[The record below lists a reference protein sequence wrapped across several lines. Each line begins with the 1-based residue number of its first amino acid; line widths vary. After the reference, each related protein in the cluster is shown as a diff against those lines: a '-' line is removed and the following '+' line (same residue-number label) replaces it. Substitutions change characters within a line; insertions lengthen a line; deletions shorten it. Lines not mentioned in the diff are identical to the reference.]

1 MSWRPS
7 RLRGSKVWFRSELS
21 EKEGGHMYRKM
32 LLCLCLLLTLGGA
45 AMARDK
51 SSPEKGPQDKATAAK
66 QLSGMSIFGND
77 EAPKS
82 LYLVPWK
89 RSEIGAATGLNK
101 MLTESAVPVDRE
113 EFMRQLDLYEISTKK

>member
-1 MSWRPS
+1 MWR
-7 RLRGSKVWFRSELS
+7 K
-21 EKEGGHMYRKM
+21 
-32 LLCLCLLLTLGGA
+32 LLLWLCLLLALGGA
-45 AMARDK
+45 ALAKDK
-51 SSPEKGPQDKATAAK
+51 GSTEEGLQDKAPAAK
-66 QLSGMSIFGND
+66 QLSGMSILGND

>member
-1 MSWRPS
+1 
-7 RLRGSKVWFRSELS
+7 
-21 EKEGGHMYRKM
+21 MYRKM
-32 LLCLCLLLTLGGA
+32 LLCLCLLLALGGA
-45 AMARDK
+45 AMAKD
-51 SSPEKGPQDKATAAK
+51 KGPKEEGSPDKAPAAK

-89 RSEIGAATGLNK
+89 RAELGASTGLNK

-113 EFMRQLDLYEISTKK
+113 EFMRQLGLYEISIKK